1 MQNNYIQKLQPVNH
15 DHTLD
20 EVTQFAKSLGI
31 KTFDFPDDMAMK
43 DYRSSIEKK
52 IVDTVHPYKIY
63 ENKKVPGQWATYIYD
78 RFRKGKRR
86 NIRRRNYDELIHAL
100 TEYYINNYDINIT
113 MQYLFEKWLI
123 FRRDETPVK
132 PGTIRKDLSTWNTY
146 CKNVKLDDKSLSD
159 IRVSEVSQK
168 YLARFF
174 RNLTKRRQ
182 FTKQAVNN
190 IRSIFSGMLSYAVEL
205 ELIEHNPIH
214 DVDFKRLPFK
224 PVPDKQEDVFTREEA
239 YKLLTYLEPLDDPYA
254 LAIRLDFNLFI
265 RIGELAGL
273 KWENIDFN
281 KRTVYICHQITYEP
295 ELDDELNLTEKKMV
309 TENYL
314 KGCTSQGFRT
324 EHMRDKAIE
333 ILKRAKEINPD
344 GEFVFMPNGK
354 PIITLTFNKRLKK
367 YCEEVGIPYHSSHKI
382 RFYACS
388 TAYNGENL
396 PQLSRMMG
404 HSQVSTTLHYLRNV
418 DKENTFA
425 DVFKNLGNSH

>member
-20 EVTQFAKSLGI
+20 EVTQFAKTLGV

-63 ENKKVPGQWATYIYD
+63 ENKRIPGQWATYIYD

-86 NIRRRNYDELIHAL
+86 NIRRRNYD
-100 TEYYINNYDINIT
+100 
-113 MQYLFEKWLI
+113 
-123 FRRDETPVK
+123 
-132 PGTIRKDLSTWNTY
+132 
-146 CKNVKLDDKSLSD
+146 
-159 IRVSEVSQK
+159 
-168 YLARFF
+168 
-174 RNLTKRRQ
+174 
-182 FTKQAVNN
+182 
-190 IRSIFSGMLSYAVEL
+190 

-224 PVPDKQEDVFTREEA
+224 PVPDKQEDVFTREDA
-239 YKLLTYLEPLDDPYA
+239 YKLPTYLEPLNDPYA

-273 KWENIDFN
+273 KWENIDFI

-324 EHMRDKAIE
+324 EHLRDEAIE

-344 GEFVFMPNGK
+344 GESVFMPNGK

-367 YCEEVGIPYHSSHKI
+367 YCEEAGIPYHSSHKI

-404 HSQVSTTLHYLRNV
+404 CGVPVAR
-418 DKENTFA
+418 
-425 DVFKNLGNSH
+425 GSHRPSRQTRPVRSAQLYIIFEM

>member
-1 MQNNYIQKLQPVNH
+1 
-15 DHTLD
+15 
-20 EVTQFAKSLGI
+20 
-31 KTFDFPDDMAMK
+31 
-43 DYRSSIEKK
+43 
-52 IVDTVHPYKIY
+52 
-63 ENKKVPGQWATYIYD
+63 
-78 RFRKGKRR
+78 
-86 NIRRRNYDELIHAL
+86 
-100 TEYYINNYDINIT
+100 
-113 MQYLFEKWLI
+113 
-123 FRRDETPVK
+123 
-132 PGTIRKDLSTWNTY
+132 
-146 CKNVKLDDKSLSD
+146 
-159 IRVSEVSQK
+159 
-168 YLARFF
+168 
-174 RNLTKRRQ
+174 
-182 FTKQAVNN
+182 
-190 IRSIFSGMLSYAVEL
+190 
-205 ELIEHNPIH
+205 
-214 DVDFKRLPFK
+214 
-224 PVPDKQEDVFTREEA
+224 
-239 YKLLTYLEPLDDPYA
+239 
-254 LAIRLDFNLFI
+254 LDFNLFI

-273 KWENIDFN
+273 KWENIDFI

-324 EHMRDKAIE
+324 EHLRDEAIE

-367 YCEEVGIPYHSSHKI
+367 YCEEAGIPYHSSHKI

-425 DVFKNLGNSH
+425 EVFKNLGNSH